1 MSEKKSH
8 SKKHPPHSLNVQ
20 RVVRDLHSNVEEG
33 LTEKEVKERIRS
45 SGKNV
50 LPEEAPSTPLE
61 LFLRQ
66 FRSPLIFILMIAG
79 FVTFILGERL
89 DSIVIFGAVFL
100 NTFIGYFQENKA
112 TNSLFALKKILK
124 RKALV
129 LREGMEKEIP
139 QEEVVPGDI
148 IMLEPGNS
156 VPADGRIIESW
167 QFHVNE
173 AVLTGEWLASLK
185 HNKVL
190 SSDAALA
197 DRDNMV
203 FMGSTIVQGN
213 AKAVVIATGLRTQ
226 LGKIAD
232 LLKGVKEE
240 KTPYQIK
247 LSRFSWTIGIII
259 GILATLI
266 FAQGVLTGR
275 DAVEMFT
282 IAVAIAVAAIPE
294 GLPIAM
300 TIVLALSMQRIL
312 ARGGLVKNLTS
323 AETLGSTSVI
333 ATDKTLTLTEGK
345 MEVEEIFTF
354 KEAYHEEILRAA
366 ALANEAFIENPDAV
380 FEKWIIRGRPT
391 DKALIRVAMDAGI
404 SKVALERELPLVFR
418 LPFDSERKYIA
429 SFHRKAGRG
438 RKTRIY
444 VSGAPEKILDL
455 CRLSKR
461 ERNSAEEILL
471 DLTERGLRV
480 IALAYKDMQLQPDL
494 LQVSSENEEKKDI
507 SMELQ
512 ESIENLKCM
521 GFIALK
527 DPLRKEV
534 KTAIAFAR
542 KAGMKVLLV
551 TGDHLLT
558 AKAVAK
564 ELGLPTDKKNLIEGG
579 ELTELSD
586 EDFQKRLH
594 DISVYARVE
603 PAHKLRIIKAW
614 QDKGEV
620 IAMTGDGV
628 NDAPALKRA
637 DIGLALGSGTDV
649 AKEAADIILLEDR
662 FSIIPAAIREGR
674 VIIDN
679 IRKTITYLLS
689 SSFTKIILISTS
701 LILRAP
707 FLPVTALQILWIN
720 LVLGSLPGIALT
732 TEKAEKDVMTRS
744 PQKKT
749 EPLLTAE
756 MKTII
761 FTIGLATDFLLLGL
775 FFFLLNFSSYTQIHI
790 QTFIFVGLGID
801 SLFYVFACRSLRKN
815 IWDYNPFSNRFL
827 NLSVFIGFFF
837 LIAAVYLPPF
847 TTLLKTETLTPFDW
861 SLLLGL
867 GFINLALIEAAKW
880 YYINKKKVS

>member
-1 MSEKKSH
+1 MPEKKS
-8 SKKHPPHSLNVQ
+8 SKKKQPPHSLDAE
-20 RVVRDLHSNVEEG
+20 RVVRNLHSNATEG
-33 LTEKEVKERIRS
+33 LTEEKVRERIRS
-45 SGKNV
+45 FGKNV
-50 LPEEAPSTPLE
+50 LPEETPPTSLE

-66 FRSPLIFILMIAG
+66 FRNPLIFILVIAG
-79 FVTFILGERL
+79 LITFILGERL
-89 DSIVIFGAVFL
+89 DSIVIFSAVFL

-129 LREGMEKEIP
+129 LREGRRKEIP
-139 QEEVVPGDI
+139 QEEIVPGDI

-185 HNKVL
+185 HTKVL
-190 SSDAALA
+190 SSDTALA

-213 AKAVVIATGLRTQ
+213 AKAVVVATGLRTQ

-232 LLKGVKEE
+232 LLKGIKEE

-247 LSRFSWTIGIII
+247 LSKFSWNIGIII
-259 GILATLI
+259 GILSALI
-266 FAQGVLTGR
+266 FVQGVLTGR

-300 TIVLALSMQRIL
+300 TIILALGMQRIL
-312 ARGGLVKNLTS
+312 AQRGLVRNLIS

-345 MEVEEIFTF
+345 MEVEEVFTL
-354 KEAYHEEILRAA
+354 KETYHEEILRAA

-380 FEKWIIRGRPT
+380 FEKWILRGRPT
-391 DKALIRVAMDAGI
+391 DKALVRIAMDAGI
-404 SKVALERELPLVFR
+404 SKVALEKEFPLVFR

-429 SFHRKAGRG
+429 SFHRKARHS
-438 RKTRIY
+438 RKARIY
-444 VSGAPEKILDL
+444 VSGAPERILDL
-455 CRLSKR
+455 CRLSKA
-461 ERNSAEEILL
+461 ERIAAEEILL

-480 IALAYKDMQLQPDL
+480 VALAYKDMQLQPDSL
-494 LQVSSENEEKKDI
+494 HVSSEDEEKKDI
-507 SMELQ
+507 SKELQ
-512 ESIENLKCM
+512 ENIENLKCM

-542 KAGMKVLLV
+542 KAGVRVLLV

-564 ELGLPTDKKNLIEGG
+564 ELGLQTDEKNLIEGR
-579 ELTELSD
+579 ELAALSD
-586 EDFQKRLH
+586 EEFQKRLP

-603 PAHKLRIIKAW
+603 PAHKLRIIEAW
-614 QDKGEV
+614 QDRGEV

-628 NDAPALKRA
+628 NDAPALKKA

-649 AKEAADIILLEDR
+649 AKEAADIILLGDN
-662 FSIIPAAIREGR
+662 FSIIPAAISEGR
-674 VIIDN
+674 VIVDN

-689 SSFTKIILISTS
+689 SSFTEIILISVA
-701 LILRAP
+701 LILKTP

-720 LVLGSLPGIALT
+720 LVEDSLPGIALT
-732 TEKAEKDVMTRS
+732 TEKAERDVMARS
-744 PQKKT
+744 PQKKN
-749 EPLLTAE
+749 ESLLTAE
-756 MKTII
+756 MKVII
-761 FTIGLATDFLLLGL
+761 FVIGLATDFLLLGL
-775 FFFLLNFSSYTQIHI
+775 FFFLLNFSAYTQIHI
-790 QTFIFVGLGID
+790 QTFIFVGLAID
-801 SLFYVFACRSLRKN
+801 SLFYVFACRSLRRN

-827 NLSVFIGFFF
+827 TASVLIGLF
-837 LIAAVYLPPF
+837 LLVAAVYIPPF
-847 TTLLKTETLTPFDW
+847 TTLLKTAPLNLFDW
-861 SLLLGL
+861 SLLVGL